1 MNAVAIRFVIVRLT
15 ADVSHRI
22 FSQVGTTSV
31 ASRSQS
37 SREGR
42 MAGSLG

>member
-1 MNAVAIRFVIVRLT
+1 MNADAIRFVIVRLA

-42 MAGSLG
+42 MLGKV